1 MTIFRFIE
9 YMKAIIALQRLVLDP
24 SSNISDILRHAYLIA
39 CKLNLE
45 DFKKWCE
52 LELNGYYSIDD
63 SNIPD
68 YRYIFGSLYLT
79 NSLSGQTAIFNA
91 EAIYSG
97 QIIKDGISFFEG
109 AIKTKSDSITL
120 EVNSDIDRILRKSN
134 PQCQDSHFIFQ
145 IRASKIPF
153 QKALDKI
160 KFKILGIS
168 YQLEKEGILGEE
180 WGFTA
185 TEKKHILNVH
195 YNIETVKNMA
205 NHNIDSFI
213 GRD

>member
-1 MTIFRFIE
+1 
-9 YMKAIIALQRLVLDP
+9 MKAIIALQKLVLDP
-24 SSNISDILRHAYLIA
+24 SSKISDILRHAYLIA

-52 LELNGYYSIDD
+52 LELNGYHSIDD
-63 SNIPD
+63 SNIPE
-68 YRYIFGSLYLT
+68 YRYIFGSLCLT

-91 EAIYSG
+91 EAIFSG

-109 AIKTKSDSITL
+109 AIKTQSESITL
-120 EVNSDIDRILRKSN
+120 EIKSEIDKILRKSN
-134 PQCQDSHFIFQ
+134 PQCRDSHFIFQ

-153 QKALDKI
+153 QKALDMI
-160 KFKILGIS
+160 KFKILEIS

-180 WGFTA
+180 WEFTA
-185 TEKKHILNVH
+185 TEKEHILNVH

-213 GRD
+213 DSN